1 MLPYFYQL
9 LHSILITSETAQS
22 CMPASIERM
31 DRSCTWREVRA
42 GDWSQQI
49 LLVNWKNKQ
58 KNVQQLK
65 QQRWPQNKQ
74 M

>member
-22 CMPASIERM
+22 CM

-49 LLVNWKNKQ
+49 LLVNWKKKQ

-74 M
+74 I